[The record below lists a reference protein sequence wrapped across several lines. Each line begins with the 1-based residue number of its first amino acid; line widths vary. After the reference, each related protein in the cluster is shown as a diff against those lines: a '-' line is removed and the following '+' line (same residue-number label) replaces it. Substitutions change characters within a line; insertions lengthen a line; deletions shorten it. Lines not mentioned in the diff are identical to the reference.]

1 MDFRENV
8 QLFDFSNIFNILWV
22 IYFFNLICYV
32 GADIIWSDLSYN
44 MVIF

>member
-22 IYFFNLICYV
+22 IYFLILIYYV

-44 MVIF
+44 MMIF